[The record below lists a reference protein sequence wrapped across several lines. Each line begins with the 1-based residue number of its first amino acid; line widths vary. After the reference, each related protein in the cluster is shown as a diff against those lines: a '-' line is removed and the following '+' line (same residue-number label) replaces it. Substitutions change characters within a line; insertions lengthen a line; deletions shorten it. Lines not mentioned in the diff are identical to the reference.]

1 MMHQRDFVV
10 PKIMHRFK
18 DWSAHRLDENI
29 MAHSSRFYLFA
40 EDGVFRIAQR
50 VVEGLIHGKDAL
62 PAYAGTTQKVASVR
76 VENDRNEVLRITE
89 ANGSYWH
96 FDAVGRIEEALRQE
110 IRAAM
115 DNLPV
120 SNEAGDGAVV
130 DLNAKLSRKKWER
143 EHRWN
148 LSKANLDLIASD
160 LQIRGFSD
168 KGPRL
173 RTVDSTAPKQLPL
186 SYEAEYALSEI
197 SQQLFQIDLRL
208 EKLSEKTL
216 KGLIF
221 EANRRAAGDTN
232 SLWAGIASLA
242 DRKREILA
250 RHRTGKGV
258 WYAVIEGVRQEHGS
272 EAGEIFTIA
281 CEKCDS
287 LKSAEAA
294 TRRLLVE
301 NAEKFSNLIGVEP
314 HVYTDLE
321 WSPRRFARR
330 GVRDQEEP
338 F

>member
-1 MMHQRDFVV
+1 MMHLQAFVV
-10 PKIMHRFK
+10 PKIMHRYK
-18 DWSAHRLDENI
+18 DWSAHRPHENI

-50 VVEGLIHGKDAL
+50 VVDGLIHGEDAL

-76 VENDRNEVLRITE
+76 VENDRNEVMRITE
-89 ANGSYWH
+89 ANGSYWY
-96 FDAVGRIEEALRQE
+96 FDAVGRIDAALRKE
-110 IRAAM
+110 IGAAM
-115 DNLPV
+115 ENLPW
-120 SNEAGDGAVV
+120 SDQAGDGAVV
-130 DLNAKLSRKKWER
+130 DLSAKLSRKKWEK

-148 LSKANLDLIASD
+148 LSNANLDLIASD

-173 RTVDSTAPKQLPL
+173 RTVESTAPKQLPL
-186 SYEAEYALSEI
+186 SFEAEHALSEI
-197 SQQLFQIDLRL
+197 SQQLLQIDLQL
-208 EKLSEKTL
+208 EKLSEKAL

-221 EANRRAAGDTN
+221 EANRRAEGDT
-232 SLWAGIASLA
+232 SPVWAAIASLA
-242 DRKREILA
+242 HRKREILA

-258 WYAVIEGVRQEHGS
+258 WYAVIEGVRQGRGS

-281 CEKCDS
+281 CEKCNS
-287 LKSAEAA
+287 LKLAEAA

-321 WSPRRFARR
+321 WSPGRFTNR
-330 GVRDQEEP
+330 GVRNQNEP